1 MAEKSGIIA
10 GILTFLGLSLFC
22 VWHHSAVPSTYHSSD
37 SAPSAEVII
46 PPVASPILPP
56 AASVSD
62 SPSVPSSV
70 PTSEATPAT
79 PSTPSEQ
86 TPTGQA
92 HSESQTQILRKKVV
106 EFYANSDLLTA
117 KGRETISSLL
127 PVLRNNSRTHVEIT
141 GHADNV
147 GTQDYNLALSQRRA
161 EAVKKYFLAQGIA
174 EQRLI
179 TQGYG
184 FSLPIAD
191 NATAEGRQ
199 RNRRAEVIVH
209 SSAAES

>member
-10 GILTFLGLSLFC
+10 GILTFLGLSLLC
-22 VWHHSAVPSTYHSSD
+22 VWHHSAVPGTYHSSD
-37 SAPSAEVII
+37 IAPSTEVII

-79 PSTPSEQ
+79 PSEQ
-86 TPTGQA
+86 TFTGQA
-92 HSESQTQILRKKVV
+92 HSESQTQTLRKKVV

-117 KGRETISSLL
+117 KGRGTIDSLL
-127 PVLRNNSRTHVEIT
+127 PVLRNNPRTHVEIA

-161 EAVKKYFLAQGIA
+161 EAVKKHFIAQGIA
-174 EQRLI
+174 EQRFI

-191 NATAEGRQ
+191 NATVEGRQ

-209 SSAAES
+209 SSAAGS

>member
-1 MAEKSGIIA
+1 
-10 GILTFLGLSLFC
+10 
-22 VWHHSAVPSTYHSSD
+22 
-37 SAPSAEVII
+37 
-46 PPVASPILPP
+46 
-56 AASVSD
+56 
-62 SPSVPSSV
+62 
-70 PTSEATPAT
+70 
-79 PSTPSEQ
+79 
-86 TPTGQA
+86 
-92 HSESQTQILRKKVV
+92 
-106 EFYANSDLLTA
+106 
-117 KGRETISSLL
+117 
-127 PVLRNNSRTHVEIT
+127 
-141 GHADNV
+141 
-147 GTQDYNLALSQRRA
+147 LALSQRRA

>member
-22 VWHHSAVPSTYHSSD
+22 VWHHSAVPGTYHSSD
-37 SAPSAEVII
+37 IAPSTEVII

-62 SPSVPSSV
+62 SPSVSSSV
-70 PTSEATPAT
+70 PTSEATPAA
-79 PSTPSEQ
+79 PSPAEQ
-86 TPTGQA
+86 IPTGQA
-92 HSESQTQILRKKVV
+92 HSESQTQTLRKQVV
-106 EFYANSDLLTA
+106 EFYVNSDLLTA
-117 KGRETISSLL
+117 KGRGTIDSLL
-127 PVLRNNSRTHVEIT
+127 PVLRNNPRTRVEIA

-147 GTQDYNLALSQRRA
+147 GTQDYNLGLSQRRA
-161 EAVKKYFLAQGIA
+161 EAVKQYFIVQGIA

-209 SSAAES
+209 SSAAGS

>member
-22 VWHHSAVPSTYHSSD
+22 VWHHSAVPGTYHSSD
-37 SAPSAEVII
+37 IAPSTEVII
-46 PPVASPILPP
+46 PPVASPLLPP

-79 PSTPSEQ
+79 PSTPAEQ

-92 HSESQTQILRKKVV
+92 HSESQTLRKQVV

-117 KGRETISSLL
+117 KGRETIDSLL
-127 PVLRNNSRTHVEIT
+127 PVLRNNPRTHVEIA

-161 EAVKKYFLAQGIA
+161 EAVKKHFIAQGIA
-174 EQRLI
+174 EQRFI

-191 NATAEGRQ
+191 NATVEGRQ

-209 SSAAES
+209 SPAAGS

>member
-1 MAEKSGIIA
+1 MSKRRTSKLPAYGRGFLDSKCHYGAGRGDFDYFQMNPQSMWLKLIPLKNRSGNGGKQYPLGKRSKIA
-10 GILTFLGLSLFC
+10 TF
-22 VWHHSAVPSTYHSSD
+22 
-37 SAPSAEVII
+37 
-46 PPVASPILPP
+46 SPW
-56 AASVSD
+56 
-62 SPSVPSSV
+62 
-70 PTSEATPAT
+70 EATPAT

-92 HSESQTQILRKKVV
+92 HSESQTQTLRKKVI

-117 KGRETISSLL
+117 KGRETIDSLL
-127 PVLRNNSRTHVEIT
+127 PALRNNSRTHVEIT

>member
-22 VWHHSAVPSTYHSSD
+22 VWHHSAVPGTYHSSD
-37 SAPSAEVII
+37 SAPSTEVIT
-46 PPVASPILPP
+46 PPAASPILPP

-62 SPSVPSSV
+62 SPSVPPSV

-79 PSTPSEQ
+79 PSTPLEQ
-86 TPTGQA
+86 TATGQA

-117 KGRETISSLL
+117 KGRGTIDSLL
-127 PVLRNNSRTHVEIT
+127 PILRNNPRTHVEIA

-161 EAVKKYFLAQGIA
+161 EAVKKHI
-174 EQRLI
+174 
-179 TQGYG
+179 
-184 FSLPIAD
+184 
-191 NATAEGRQ
+191 TAEGLQ
-199 RNRRAEVIVH
+199 
-209 SSAAES
+209 SSA

>member
-10 GILTFLGLSLFC
+10 GTLTFLGLSLLC
-22 VWHHSAVPSTYHSSD
+22 VWHHSAVPGTYHSSD
-37 SAPSAEVII
+37 SAPPTEVII

-79 PSTPSEQ
+79 PPTPSEQ

-92 HSESQTQILRKKVV
+92 HSESQTQTLRKKVV
-106 EFYANSDLLTA
+106 EIYANSDLLTA
-117 KGRETISSLL
+117 KGREMIDSLL
-127 PVLRNNSRTHVEIT
+127 PVLRNNPRTHVEIA

-161 EAVKKYFLAQGIA
+161 EAAKKQFIAQGIA
-174 EQRLI
+174 KQRFI

-184 FSLPIAD
+184 FSLSIAD
-191 NATAEGRQ
+191 NTTAEGRQ

-209 SSAAES
+209 SSAAGS

>member
-1 MAEKSGIIA
+1 MAEKSGIIT
-10 GILTFLGLSLFC
+10 GTLTFLGLSLLC
-22 VWHHSAVPSTYHSSD
+22 VWHHSVVPGTYHSSD
-37 SAPSAEVII
+37 IAPSTEVII

-79 PSTPSEQ
+79 PSGQ
-86 TPTGQA
+86 TPTAQP
-92 HSESQTQILRKKVV
+92 HSEPQTQILGNKVV

-117 KGRETISSLL
+117 KVRGTIDSLL
-127 PVLRNNSRTHVEIT
+127 PVLCNNTSTHVEIA
-141 GHADNV
+141 GYADNV

-161 EAVKKYFLAQGIA
+161 EAVKKHFIAQGIA

-184 FSLPIAD
+184 FSSPIAD

-199 RNRRAEVIVH
+199 RNRRAEIIVY
-209 SSAAES
+209 SSAAGS